1 MFEEE
6 EKKEA
11 SEGQASGGDGA
22 SGEEGELS
30 EEELEEL
37 NKKKKKKK
45 MMIIIALVAV
55 LGGGGGAGFM
65 MHKKK
70 QEEAKKAMQKAKKKK
85 KPKKEQI
92 YHDLADILVNLNTG
106 GKGVSF
112 LKLKVTLDLDTK
124 DNLAAIEKHMPRI
137 KDILQL
143 YLRELRPV
151 DLQGSVGLYRLRD
164 EMLLRINKAIHPAYV
179 NDILFRDV
187 LVQ

>member
-11 SEGQASGGDGA
+11 SEGQASEGGEAG
-22 SGEEGELS
+22 GEGELS

-55 LGGGGGAGFM
+55 LGGGGGGGFM
-65 MHKKK
+65 MFQKK
-70 QEEAKKAMQKAKKKK
+70 QAEKKAMEEAKKKK

-92 YHDLADILVNLNTG
+92 YHDLEDILVNLNTG

-112 LKLKVTLDLDTK
+112 LKLKVTLDLDSK
-124 DNLAAIEKHMPRI
+124 NNLDAIEKHMPRI

-164 EMLLRINKAIHPAYV
+164 EMLLRINKTIHPAYV